1 MNKNDIHERQERTEA
16 QRIIDELEARP
27 YFTDNES
34 VRRVITELLRL
45 DAENKLL
52 HERHSN
58 SNNILIELTEQRDA
72 LLAEVKQA
80 KTFKGGK
87 TQWID

>member
-16 QRIIDELEARP
+16 HRIIDE
-27 YFTDNES
+27 
-34 VRRVITELLRL
+34 ITSYIDGPSQQCLLDAIKELRRL

-58 SNNILIELTEQRDA
+58 SNNILRELTEQRDDI
-72 LLAEVKQA
+72 LAELKKA
-80 KTFKGGK
+80 KTFKNGK
-87 TQWID
+87 LQWID